1 MSPII
6 EKFSIDEIENL
17 LCQID
22 DVKAARIVVDP
33 NHNIEEI
40 HVMANS
46 SKGPKQLSRDIE
58 SILMAQFGIPV
69 NHRKISIAQINN
81 QDIKV
86 NKARPKL
93 VLVKHE
99 VSGRKARV
107 SVILEYAGIEY
118 EGIED
123 GPTSKMGRLRLVASA
138 TLRAIEKVVSD
149 LYGFALEDI
158 TAINLGRDMAV
169 ITSIAVLSSNND
181 EMLAGCALVR
191 GDEREAIVRAVL
203 DAVNRRLEMLMVV

>member
-17 LCQID
+17 LCRID
-22 DVKAARIVVDP
+22 DVKAVRIVVDP

-46 SKGPKQLSRDIE
+46 SKDPKQLSRDIE
-58 SILMAQFGIPV
+58 SVLMARYGLPV

-81 QDIKV
+81 RDIKV
-86 NKARPKL
+86 NKSRPKL

-99 VSGRKARV
+99 VFGRKAKV

-118 EGIED
+118 EGVED
-123 GPTSKMGRLRLVASA
+123 GPTSKMGRIRLVASA
-138 TLRAIEKVVSD
+138 TLRAIEKIISD
-149 LYGFALEDI
+149 VYGFALEDI

-169 ITSIAVLSSNND
+169 VTSIAVLSSNND

-203 DAVNRRLEMLMVV
+203 DAVNRRLEILMMV